1 MYTYKRWNHG
11 QDKQTRW
18 SCFWERIGM
27 EGNMQVYLQYKV
39 FFILKNSQSCC
50 SIMAVLGGD
59 LEKVH

>member
-1 MYTYKRWNHG
+1 MKP
-11 QDKQTRW
+11 W
-18 SCFWERIGM
+18 SGKTNTMIMLLRKDRNR
-27 EGNMQVYLQYKV
+27 NMQVYFQYKV